1 LLLCP
6 AAWRSVQ
13 RVRREVTLVDVG
25 AVLLA
30 VGGAIATLAFS
41 FFAFFAF
48 FEGLDWQAL
57 VLASGGICLS
67 VWAGLRLSGGRT
79 D

>member
-1 LLLCP
+1 
-6 AAWRSVQ
+6 
-13 RVRREVTLVDVG
+13 VTLVDLS

-41 FFAFFAF
+41 FFAFFD
-48 FEGLDWQAL
+48 GLDWQAL
-57 VLASGGICLS
+57 LLASGGICLS
-67 VWAGLRLSGGRT
+67 VWAGLRLGGGRT